1 MVRIGGERM
10 STGLSEWIE
19 WFQDVATALRGAG
32 NRLLNAIEAED
43 PGDEW
48 GGAIDSLREAIEGSR
63 RLDDEYD
70 EWNAEQG

>member
-1 MVRIGGERM
+1 M

-19 WFQDVATALRGAG
+19 WFQDEARALRGAG

-48 GGAIDSLREAIEGSR
+48 GAAIDSLREAIEGSR